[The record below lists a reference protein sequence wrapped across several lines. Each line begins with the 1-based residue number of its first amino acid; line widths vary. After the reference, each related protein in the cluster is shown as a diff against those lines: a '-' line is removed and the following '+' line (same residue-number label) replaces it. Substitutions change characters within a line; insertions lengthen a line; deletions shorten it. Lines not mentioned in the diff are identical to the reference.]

1 MLHAPYSNPC
11 ALRLKPFAGLHSPAA
26 SNREPTMSSSEL
38 PPIDTPALVIDLD
51 IVDRNLERMQQ
62 RADTFGVA
70 LRPHIK
76 THKIPELAVL
86 QMRLGA
92 SGITVAKVSEA
103 EVMAAAGITNI
114 FVANQIVTKDKL
126 NRLAA
131 LSKELNISLG
141 LDSVAAARKL
151 SDVFAASRLSI
162 EYLIE
167 INSGLNRC
175 GVLPG
180 KEVVELFQAINK
192 LPALK
197 FKGIFTHAGQVYGA
211 DSLSEVKELSRLE
224 STIMAETAQAL
235 AEFGTSPDI
244 VSVGSTP
251 TMKVWEGHEG
261 VNEIRPGNY
270 IFHDVIQV
278 SLGVSSLKECALSI
292 LATVISRPT
301 RERAVIDGGSKALSS
316 DRGAQGKEMASGFGL
331 VLGKKATLVRLS
343 EEHGIMNLDP
353 DEDLDIGD
361 KVRIIPN
368 HACAVMNLFDR
379 AYGLRDGKV
388 VEEFKIAA
396 RGKSQ

>member
-1 MLHAPYSNPC
+1 MIDS
-11 ALRLKPFAGLHSPAA
+11 G
-26 SNREPTMSSSEL
+26 L
-38 PPIDTPALVIDLD
+38 PPIDTPALLIDLD
-51 IVDRNLERMQQ
+51 IVDRNLERMQEK
-62 RADTFGVA
+62 ANKYGVA

-76 THKIPELAVL
+76 THKIPELAQL

-92 SGITVAKVSEA
+92 RGITAAKVSEA
-103 EVMAAAGITNI
+103 EVMAAAGIKNI
-114 FVANQIVTKDKL
+114 FVANQIVTKEKL
-126 NRLAA
+126 HRLAA
-131 LSKELNISLG
+131 LSKEVSISIG

-151 SDVFAASRLSI
+151 SDVFAASGLTA

-180 KEVVELFQAINK
+180 KKALELFQAVDT
-192 LPALK
+192 LPSLK

-211 DSLSEVKELSRLE
+211 GSLSEVKEVSHHE
-224 STIMAETAQAL
+224 STIMAETVQAF
-235 AEFGTSPDI
+235 AEVGTSPNI

-251 TMKVWEGHEG
+251 TMKVWEGHEA

-270 IFHDVIQV
+270 IFHDAIQV
-278 SLGVSSLKECALSI
+278 SLGAATLEECALSI

-301 RERAVIDGGSKALSS
+301 RERTVIDGGSKAFSS
-316 DRGAQGKEMASGFGL
+316 DRGAHGKEMASGFGL

-361 KVRIIPN
+361 RVRIIPN
-368 HACAVMNLFDR
+368 HACAVVNLFDK
-379 AYGLRDGKV
+379 AYGMRNMKV

-396 RGKSQ
+396 RGKML